1 MVNQT
6 GRVSVP
12 ISFVEALAEN
22 SHELSNSLG
31 LIMATLTVAITTKPR
46 EEIYSSLGDVL
57 NLATRA
63 TATLQELMLK
73 ISRVREVIGDRG

>member
-1 MVNQT
+1 MVTQT

-12 ISFVEALAEN
+12 VSFVEALAEN

-31 LIMATLTVAITTKPR
+31 LIMATLTVAITTRPR
-46 EEIYSSLGDVL
+46 EEIYSSLGEVL

-63 TATLQELMLK
+63 TGTLQQLMLE
-73 ISRVREVIGDRG
+73 ISRVRDMIRD